1 MEENKRKLEK
11 RKGNDGEDEENVDDY
26 EDEWASS
33 IKDEQSRR
41 HVALRLQQYWIAQKQ
56 QREVREQN
64 VECSEKD
71 KDTENNDM
79 GFSDV
84 EVEEA
89 RQETVLGQFVVSNT
103 LQANDCSETADM
115 MTGDIYTP
123 E

>member
-1 MEENKRKLEK
+1 MHKNNK
-11 RKGNDGEDEENVDDY
+11 
-26 EDEWASS
+26 
-33 IKDEQSRR
+33 
-41 HVALRLQQYWIAQKQ
+41 
-56 QREVREQN
+56 QN
-64 VECSEKD
+64 VEGSEKD

-103 LQANDCSETADM
+103 LQANDHSETADT